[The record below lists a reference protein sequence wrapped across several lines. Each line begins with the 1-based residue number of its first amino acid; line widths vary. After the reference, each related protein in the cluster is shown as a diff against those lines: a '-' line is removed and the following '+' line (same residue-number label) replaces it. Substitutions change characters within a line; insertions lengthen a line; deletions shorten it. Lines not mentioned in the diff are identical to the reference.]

1 MPSSEST
8 APRARAHHAEP
19 QVVDIAGLPT
29 AYRREGDGA
38 PLVYL
43 HGGGLTRLWLPFL
56 EALAAHH
63 DVIAPEHP
71 GFGATPLPDGF
82 DGFDDLVLHYDGL
95 LDALELDRIHLVGH
109 SLGGWIAA
117 DLAVYYPRR
126 FASLTLITPTGLR
139 LLDAPL
145 IDTFRMTPP
154 QRRAALFNGRDAHHA
169 QLFADEGV
177 TAELIQDFTEQAT
190 LARLTWNPR
199 YDRKLDARLRR
210 VRAPTLVIGAQDDR
224 VVPTAMAARFA
235 ELIPGARL
243 LTAPGAPGEPSGH
256 VPHVEDPD
264 RMAAAVREHIEASA

>member
-63 DVIAPEHP
+63 DVLAPQHP

-82 DGFDDLVLHYDGL
+82 DGFGATSSCTTTASSTRLK
-95 LDALELDRIHLVGH
+95 LDRIHLVGH

-117 DLAVYYPRR
+117 DLAVYPRR
-126 FASLTLITPTGLR
+126 FASLTLITPTG

-169 QLFADEGV
+169 QLFADEGA

-264 RMAAAVREHIEASA
+264 RMAATVREHIEASA

>member
-1 MPSSEST
+1 MSSPDHA
-8 APRARAHHAEP
+8 APHVRAHHSAPE
-19 QVVDIAGLPT
+19 VVDVAGLPT
-29 AYRREGDGA
+29 AYRRRGDGT

-43 HGGGLTRLWLPFL
+43 HGGGLTRIWLPFL
-56 EALAAHH
+56 EALSAHH
-63 DVIAPEHP
+63 DVVAPEHP

-95 LDALELDRIHLVGH
+95 FDALGLDRVHLVGH

-145 IDTFRMTPP
+145 VDTFRMTP
-154 QRRAALFNGRDAHHA
+154 QESRAALFNGRDASYEE
-169 QLFADEGV
+169 LFVTEGGTAD
-177 TAELIQDFTEQAT
+177 LIQSFTEQAT

-210 VRAPTLVIGAQDDR
+210 VSAPTLVIGAQDDR

-264 RMAAAVREHIEASA
+264 RMAATVREHIEASA